1 MVYKLYNQKSVA
13 IFFMLSIGAI
23 YFLYNPADSEL
34 FPKCPFLLITGYQ
47 CPGCGSQRA
56 LHNLLNLNI
65 RDAFL
70 NNALMVISIPY
81 ILTHYIFEINTFKV
95 RMMKWRNIF
104 FGNKAIYIVFIL
116 TILFAIIRNLLWN

>member
-1 MVYKLYNQKSVA
+1 
-13 IFFMLSIGAI
+13 MLSIGAI